1 MYKTTEIASSE
12 IVSDNPIHQRLFYP
26 YLKVLEVVKGGNM
39 LEIGTGAGRGVEVM
53 AKIVDDYTGID
64 KNAPLLK
71 ELAEKYP
78 KFTFIDM
85 FIPPLKGLADNSF
98 DNIVTF
104 QVIEHIADDHA
115 FLKEAHRV
123 LKPGGK
129 LFLTTPNRIMSLT
142 RNPWHE
148 REYLGMELKN
158 LMEKYFSKVDT
169 KGIHGNKIVNDYYE
183 ENKKSVKKIT
193 RFDIFN
199 LQYNLPRWML
209 QVPYDIGNRLS
220 RNMLL
225 KSAEKLTTGISP
237 EDFHLSEDIDTC
249 YDFYYIGTK

>member
-12 IVSDNPIHQRLFYP
+12 IASDNPIHQRLFYP
-26 YLKVLEVVKGGNM
+26 YLKVLEVIKGGNL

-53 AKIVDDYTGID
+53 AKIVNNYTGID
-64 KNAPLLK
+64 KNAPLLNI
-71 ELAEKYP
+71 LSEKYP

-85 FIPPLKGLADNSF
+85 FIPPLVGLAANTF
-98 DNIVTF
+98 DYIVTF
-104 QVIEHIADDHA
+104 QVIEHIADDNA
-115 FLKEAHRV
+115 FLKEAYRV

-129 LFLTTPNRIMSLT
+129 LFLTTPNRVMSLT

-148 REYLGMELKN
+148 REYLGAELRD
-158 LMEKYFSKVDT
+158 LMLKYFPKVET
-169 KGIHGNKIVNDYYE
+169 WGIHGNKKVNDYYE

-199 LQYNLPRWML
+199 LQYNLPRRVL
-209 QVPYDIGNRLS
+209 QIPYDIGNRLS

-225 KSAEKLTTGISP
+225 KSNSSLTAGIST
-237 EDFHLSEDIDTC
+237 EDFQLSDDVDTC
-249 YDFYYIGTK
+249 YDFYYVATK

>member
-26 YLKVLEVVKGGNM
+26 YLKVLEAVNGGNM

-53 AKIVDDYTGID
+53 AKIVDGYTGID

-71 ELAEKYP
+71 ELSAKYP

-115 FLKEAHRV
+115 FLKEAFRV

-148 REYLGMELKN
+148 REYLGLELKN
-158 LMEKYFSKVDT
+158 LMLKYFPKVEA
-169 KGIHGNKIVNDYYE
+169 KGIHGNEKVNAYFE
-183 ENKKSVKKIT
+183 ENKKSVRKIT

-209 QVPYDIGNRLS
+209 QIPYDIGNRLS

-225 KSAEKLTTGISP
+225 KSNSNLTTGISTD
-237 EDFHLSEDIDTC
+237 DFHLSDDIDSC
-249 YDFYYIGTK
+249 YDFYYVATK

>member
-26 YLKVLEVVKGGNM
+26 YLKVIEVISGGNM

-53 AKIVDDYTGID
+53 ANIVDNYTGID

-71 ELAEKYP
+71 DLSEKYP
-78 KFTFIDM
+78 KFSFIDM
-85 FIPPLKGLADNSF
+85 FIPPLKGLADNTF
-98 DNIVTF
+98 DYIVTF
-104 QVIEHIADDHA
+104 QVIEHIADDNA
-115 FLKEAHRV
+115 FLQEAFRV

-148 REYLGMELKN
+148 REYLGLELKS
-158 LMEKYFSKVDT
+158 LMEKYFKNVVA
-169 KGIHGNKIVNDYYE
+169 KGIHGNQIVNDYYE
-183 ENKKSVKKIT
+183 ANKKSVKKIT
-193 RFDIFN
+193 RFDVFN
-199 LQYNLPRWML
+199 LQYVLPRWML

-225 KSAEKLTTGISP
+225 KSEANLTTGITP
-237 EDFHLSEDIDTC
+237 DCFHLSDDIDTC
-249 YDFYYIGTK
+249 YDFYYVATK

>member
-26 YLKVLEVVKGGNM
+26 YLKVIEVIKGGNM

-53 AKIVDDYTGID
+53 ANIVDNYTGID

-71 ELAEKYP
+71 EHSEKYP
-78 KFTFIDM
+78 KFKFIDM

-98 DNIVTF
+98 DYIVTF
-104 QVIEHIADDHA
+104 QVIEHIADDNA
-115 FLKEAHRV
+115 FLKEAFRV

-148 REYLGMELKN
+148 REYLGLELKQ
-158 LMEKYFSKVDT
+158 LMEKYFAKVET
-169 KGIHGNKIVNDYYE
+169 KGIHGNNLVNEYYE
-183 ENKKSVKKIT
+183 ANKKSVKKIT
-193 RFDIFN
+193 RFDVFN

-209 QVPYDIGNRLS
+209 QIPYDIGNRLS

-225 KSAEKLTTGISP
+225 KSDANLTTGITP
-237 EDFHLSEDIDTC
+237 ECFHLSDDIDTC
-249 YDFYYIGTK
+249 YDFYYVATK

>member
-1 MYKTTEIASSE
+1 MYKTTEIASAE
-12 IVSDNPIHQRLFYP
+12 IISDNPIHQRLFYP
-26 YLKVLEVVKGGNM
+26 YLKVLEEVKGGNM
-39 LEIGTGAGRGVEVM
+39 LEIGTGAGRGVEVL
-53 AKIVDDYTGID
+53 AKVVDDYTGID

-71 ELAEKYP
+71 ELSAKFPKY
-78 KFTFIDM
+78 TFIDM
-85 FIPPLKGLADNSF
+85 FIPPLKGLADNTF

-104 QVIEHIADDHA
+104 QVIEHIADDNA
-115 FLKEAHRV
+115 FLQEAHRV

-129 LFLTTPNRIMSLT
+129 LYLTTPNRIMSLT

-148 REYLGMELKN
+148 REYLGSELKS
-158 LMEKYFSKVDT
+158 LMEKYFSKVDA
-169 KGIHGNKIVNDYYE
+169 KGIHGNINVNDYYE
-183 ENKKSVKKIT
+183 ANKKSVQKIT

-225 KSAEKLTTGISP
+225 KSEANITTGISTD
-237 EDFHLSEDIDTC
+237 DFHLSTDIDTC
-249 YDFYYIGTK
+249 YDFYYVATK

>member
-26 YLKVLEVVKGGNM
+26 YLKVIEVISGGNM

-53 AKIVDDYTGID
+53 AKIVDNYTGID

-71 ELAEKYP
+71 ELSEKYP
-78 KFTFIDM
+78 KFSFIDM
-85 FIPPLKGLADNSF
+85 FIPPLKGLVDNTF
-98 DNIVTF
+98 DYIVTF
-104 QVIEHIADDHA
+104 QVIEHIADDNA
-115 FLKEAHRV
+115 FLKEAFRV

-148 REYLGMELKN
+148 REYLSLELKN
-158 LMEKYFSKVDT
+158 LMEKYFKNVVA
-169 KGIHGNKIVNDYYE
+169 KGIHGNQLVNDYYE
-183 ENKKSVKKIT
+183 ANKKSVKKIT
-193 RFDIFN
+193 RFDVFN
-199 LQYNLPRWML
+199 LQYILPRWML

-225 KSAEKLTTGISP
+225 KSEGQLTTGITP
-237 EDFHLSEDIDTC
+237 DCFHLSDDIDTC
-249 YDFYYIGTK
+249 YDFYYVATK